1 MASGRT
7 LAVIAGSRLDRSKPY
22 WRNQEMGWWSEDDP
36 SGSLMD
42 TRECYGP
49 SLQLKELGWKK
60 VGRTRTLAAP
70 IFTLDAHWRIE
81 WKR

>member
-1 MASGRT
+1 MREGLKDPSQW
-7 LAVIAGSRLDRSKPY
+7 LVD
-22 WRNQEMGWWSEDDP
+22 EDDP

-60 VGRTRTLAAP
+60 VGRTRTLTALQHKTKVEK
-70 IFTLDAHWRIE
+70 FWLVGG
-81 WKR
+81 

>member
-1 MASGRT
+1 VSESEVENLIEMLVA
-7 LAVIAGSRLDRSKPY
+7 DRA
-22 WRNQEMGWWSEDDP
+22 
-36 SGSLMD
+36 
-42 TRECYGP
+42 REGGEK
-49 SLQLKELGWKK
+49 LLEELGWKK